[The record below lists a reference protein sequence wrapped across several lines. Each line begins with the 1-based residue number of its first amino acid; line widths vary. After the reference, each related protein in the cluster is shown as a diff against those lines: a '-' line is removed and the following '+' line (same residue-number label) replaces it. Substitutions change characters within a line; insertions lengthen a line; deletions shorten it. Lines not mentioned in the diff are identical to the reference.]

1 MGDCIVDTTDG
12 VMVIKFNRPER
23 MNSLGGTLLE
33 GQRPRS
39 SKAARM
45 TGSAPSW

>member
-12 VMVIKFNRPER
+12 VMVIKFNRPGPC
-23 MNSLGGTLLE
+23 SPSST
-33 GQRPRS
+33 PRS

-45 TGSAPSW
+45 TGSAPSL